1 MSALDVVSKLGSNED
16 KGLSSSEVR
25 ARRQKYGYNVIADVE
40 QRSTTQILLLQFKNL
55 PIILLLAASVL
66 SYSLGRILES
76 IAIFAVVFMTVGFGF
91 FMEKSAERAI
101 SSLVTLRAP
110 KAKVLRDGH
119 EIEINAHDLVPGDI
133 VEFEA
138 GDKVPADCKLIES
151 FDLTIDESPLTGES
165 QGVRKDGDTILGQVE
180 LADRINMC
188 YMGTLVLEGRAKAIV
203 VSIGKQTE
211 IGKVGELLQ
220 GVSGGKTPLE
230 HKLEKLG
237 KTLVIAV
244 FGITGLYIA
253 IGYFQGFMIGAIILS
268 GIVLAIAA
276 VPEGLPAVATITLA
290 IGVKRMAKK
299 HALIRRLAGA
309 ETLGSVTV
317 ICTDKTGTLTKNEPT
332 LREIVLDGNSSSGT
346 VCLTGEGFDPT
357 IGKLYKDGKEIADL
371 IKEPDLLMFLKAGAL
386 CNNAE
391 LSYDGKQWILQ
402 GDTTEGALVVAA
414 HKSGIEKKKLEE
426 ENERIWE
433 DPFDPKTRR
442 MMTVH
447 KTHDSGKIYA
457 FIKGAPESILP
468 ICNRVREN
476 GNIVKLDPVK
486 VNNIQRSTNE
496 VTAKGYRLL
505 MLAYKELGKEEE
517 NEDNYANV
525 IAQDD
530 AILLGIAA
538 IYDPPRAEVKNAI
551 EFMKQAKTRVIM
563 ITGDHPVTAKAVA
576 RELKIIDDGSD
587 SVIKNI
593 DSTMTVMTG
602 SELEKMSIEKLTED
616 IDRIRV
622 FARATPEHKLKIVE
636 ALQRRGHIVAMTGDG
651 VNDAPALKQADIGVA
666 MGKKGTDVAKE
677 SAELI
682 LLDDN
687 FTTITHAIELGRLI
701 FANIKKL
708 VRYLFSC
715 NISEVMT
722 MLVAI
727 AMALPFPLLP
737 LQLLWMNLTINTF
750 PALALAAEKG
760 DKNSIGIRPPAKHQ
774 PLISRKEWLDICVQ
788 SAFMTA
794 AAIAVFLWALSQ
806 EDEYSVAPTMA
817 FSTLSLAQTWHVLNY
832 SSTLKG
838 ILGKFNEVN
847 KPLVGAIGLS
857 LGLLVVAIYTK
868 PLSDVFEL
876 HPLNLTEW
884 GIAIVASVISIV
896 AANVT
901 MCVFRKQNHSS
912 QPTKDVL

>member
-1 MSALDVVSKLGSNED
+1 MLQSQYKPKLSVLEKILTTDGHSMSALDVVSKLGSNED

-299 HALIRRLAGA
+299 HALIRRLASA

-332 LREIVLDGNSSSGT
+332 LREIVLGNNNIIS
-346 VCLTGEGFDPT
+346 VTGEGFDPMG
-357 IGKLYKDGKEIADL
+357 GKLFRDGKEVNMNNNTENDL
-371 IKEPDLLMFLKAGAL
+371 
-386 CNNAE
+386 
-391 LSYDGKQWILQ
+391 
-402 GDTTEGALVVAA
+402 
-414 HKSGIEKKKLEE
+414 
-426 ENERIWE
+426 
-433 DPFDPKTRR
+433 
-442 MMTVH
+442 
-447 KTHDSGKIYA
+447 
-457 FIKGAPESILP
+457 
-468 ICNRVREN
+468 
-476 GNIVKLDPVK
+476 
-486 VNNIQRSTNE
+486 
-496 VTAKGYRLL
+496 
-505 MLAYKELGKEEE
+505 
-517 NEDNYANV
+517 
-525 IAQDD
+525 
-530 AILLGIAA
+530 AII
-538 IYDPPRAEVKNAI
+538 
-551 EFMKQAKTRVIM
+551 
-563 ITGDHPVTAKAVA
+563 
-576 RELKIIDDGSD
+576 
-587 SVIKNI
+587 
-593 DSTMTVMTG
+593 
-602 SELEKMSIEKLTED
+602 
-616 IDRIRV
+616 
-622 FARATPEHKLKIVE
+622 
-636 ALQRRGHIVAMTGDG
+636 
-651 VNDAPALKQADIGVA
+651 
-666 MGKKGTDVAKE
+666 
-677 SAELI
+677 
-682 LLDDN
+682 
-687 FTTITHAIELGRLI
+687 
-701 FANIKKL
+701 
-708 VRYLFSC
+708 
-715 NISEVMT
+715 
-722 MLVAI
+722 
-727 AMALPFPLLP
+727 
-737 LQLLWMNLTINTF
+737 
-750 PALALAAEKG
+750 
-760 DKNSIGIRPPAKHQ
+760 
-774 PLISRKEWLDICVQ
+774 
-788 SAFMTA
+788 
-794 AAIAVFLWALSQ
+794 
-806 EDEYSVAPTMA
+806 
-817 FSTLSLAQTWHVLNY
+817 
-832 SSTLKG
+832 
-838 ILGKFNEVN
+838 
-847 KPLVGAIGLS
+847 
-857 LGLLVVAIYTK
+857 
-868 PLSDVFEL
+868 
-876 HPLNLTEW
+876 
-884 GIAIVASVISIV
+884 
-896 AANVT
+896 
-901 MCVFRKQNHSS
+901 
-912 QPTKDVL
+912 

>member
-1 MSALDVVSKLGSNED
+1 MLQSQYKPKLSVLEKILTTDGHSMSALDVVSKLGSNED

-40 QRSTTQILLLQFKNL
+40 QRSTTQILLLQVKNL

-138 GDKVPADCKLIES
+138 GDKVPADCRLIES

-332 LREIVLDGNSSSGT
+332 LREIMLFGNSGSNT
-346 VCLTGEGFDPT
+346 VSLTGEGFDPT
-357 IGKLYKDGKEIADL
+357 IGKLYGNGKEITDL
-371 IKEPDLLMFLKAGAL
+371 TREQDLLMFLKAGAL

-391 LSYDGKQWILQ
+391 LSYDGKQWILR

-442 MMTVH
+442 MMTIH

-457 FIKGAPESILP
+457 FIKGAPESLLP
-468 ICNRVREN
+468 ICNRVSEN
-476 GNIVKLDPVK
+476 GNIVKLDPAK
-486 VNNIQRSTNE
+486 INDIQRSTNE
-496 VTAKGYRLL
+496 VTGKGYRLL
-505 MLAYKELGKEEE
+505 MLAYKELDKEEE
-517 NEDNYANV
+517 NEDNYQNV
-525 IAQDD
+525 IAQRD

-538 IYDPPRAEVKNAI
+538 IYDPPRAEVKDAI

-576 RELKIIDDGSD
+576 RELKIIDNGSD
-587 SVIKNI
+587 SGNDS

-602 SELEKMSIEKLTED
+602 SELEKISIEKLTEN
-616 IDRIRV
+616 IDKVRV

-651 VNDAPALKQADIGVA
+651 VNDAPALKQSDIGVA

-701 FANIKKL
+701 FANIKKF
-708 VRYLFSC
+708 VQYLFSC
-715 NISEVMT
+715 NIS
-722 MLVAI
+722 
-727 AMALPFPLLP
+727 
-737 LQLLWMNLTINTF
+737 
-750 PALALAAEKG
+750 
-760 DKNSIGIRPPAKHQ
+760 
-774 PLISRKEWLDICVQ
+774 
-788 SAFMTA
+788 
-794 AAIAVFLWALSQ
+794 
-806 EDEYSVAPTMA
+806 
-817 FSTLSLAQTWHVLNY
+817 
-832 SSTLKG
+832 
-838 ILGKFNEVN
+838 
-847 KPLVGAIGLS
+847 
-857 LGLLVVAIYTK
+857 
-868 PLSDVFEL
+868 
-876 HPLNLTEW
+876 
-884 GIAIVASVISIV
+884 
-896 AANVT
+896 
-901 MCVFRKQNHSS
+901 
-912 QPTKDVL
+912 